1 MSNTINGNIERHL
14 AVKDTNKTSIGK
26 ENYSKDITP
35 AETGLKRITGDGAI
49 LSSSI
54 KAEMEKVNFDPAKV
68 EIIKESIRNGNY
80 PIDLEKVTDNFINIE
95 MYL

>member
-35 AETGLKRITGDGAI
+35 AETGLKRITGDGAE

-68 EIIKESIRNGNY
+68 ELIKESIRNGNY
-80 PIDLEKVTDNFINIE
+80 PIDLEKVADNFINIE